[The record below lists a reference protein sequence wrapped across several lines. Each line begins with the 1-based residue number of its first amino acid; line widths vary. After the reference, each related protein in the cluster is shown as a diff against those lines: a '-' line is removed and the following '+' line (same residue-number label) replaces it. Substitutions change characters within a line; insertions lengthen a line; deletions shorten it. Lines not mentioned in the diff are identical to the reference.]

1 MELATETNQPRQWKK
16 REPAADARLLD
27 LGEFCERYSIGKTKV
42 YREINSGRLR
52 TLLRGNRRFVR
63 VEDAEAWLNDMHVAA

>member
-1 MELATETNQPRQWKK
+1 MNQSPDTDQQRPWKK

-27 LGEFCERYSIGKTKV
+27 VGEFCRRYSIGKTKL
-42 YREINSGRLR
+42 YREINEGRLR

-63 VEDAEAWLNDMHVAA
+63 VEDAEAWLNDVHVAA

>member
-1 MELATETNQPRQWKK
+1 MTQTATAEMPRQWKK

-27 LGEFCERYSIGKTKV
+27 LGEFCRRYSIGKTKV

>member
-1 MELATETNQPRQWKK
+1 MTLQTANDQPRQWKK

-27 LGEFCERYSIGKTKV
+27 LGEFCRRYSIGKTKL

-63 VEDAEAWLNDMHVAA
+63 AEDAEAWVNDMHIAA

>member
-1 MELATETNQPRQWKK
+1 MNVETATDIRPWKK
-16 REPAADARLLD
+16 REPASDARLLD
-27 LGEFCERYSIGKTKV
+27 LGEFCRRYSVGKTKV

-63 VEDAEAWLNDMHVAA
+63 VEDAEAWVDAAHVVAA

>member
-1 MELATETNQPRQWKK
+1 MGCETAIEAPRQWKK

-27 LGEFCERYSIGKTKV
+27 IGEFCRRYSIGKTKL
-42 YREINSGRLR
+42 YREINEGRLR

-63 VEDAEAWLNDMHVAA
+63 VEDAEAWLNDVHVAA

>member
-16 REPAADARLLD
+16 RAPAVDARLLD
-27 LGEFCERYSIGKTKV
+27 LGEFCRRYSIGKTKV